1 MANNPLAFVKASF
14 IMQWYYSNNGAQTGP
29 VSAEDLK
36 SMLADGRVKSTDMVW
51 REGMSDWVPASSVGE
66 LAVSAAPAPVQ
77 AAPLLGAAAA
87 PYQPP
92 VTAQPMG
99 QAYHGDIP
107 TYLWQSIAVTLLCCL
122 PGGIVA
128 IVYASKVDG
137 LKTSGNI
144 PAAQAASKSAKTWC
158 FASFGIGLV
167 VTVLYIVLNV
177 LVVASSSSSGY

>member
-1 MANNPLAFVKASF
+1 
-14 IMQWYYSNNGAQTGP
+14 MQWYYSNNGAQTGP

-36 SMLADGRVKSTDMVW
+36 LMLADGRVRSTDMVW
-51 REGMSDWVPASSVGE
+51 REGMTDWVPASSVGE
-66 LAVSAAPAPVQ
+66 LAVSAAPSASPIQ
-77 AAPLLGAAAA
+77 TAPLLGAAAA

-99 QAYHGDIP
+99 QQYHGDIP

-128 IVYASKVDG
+128 IVYAAKVDG
-137 LKTSGNI
+137 LKASGNI

-158 FASFGIGLV
+158 WASFGIGLV
-167 VTVLYIVLNV
+167 VTVGYIALNV